1 MAVVGLEKTLN
12 TITEED
18 EMIDVCV
25 VVKNPDYEG
34 EECPVASSFDIVI
47 STVDDS
53 AGSSLP
59 VYIEK

>member
-1 MAVVGLEKTLN
+1 MAVVGLEKTFY
-12 TITEED
+12 TVTQED

-25 VVKNPDYEG
+25 VVKNPNYEG

-53 AGSSLP
+53 AG
-59 VYIEK
+59 

>member
-1 MAVVGLEKTLN
+1 MAVVGLEKTLYK
-12 TITEED
+12 ISEED

-25 VVKNPDYEG
+25 VVKILNYED

-53 AGSSLP
+53 AG
-59 VYIEK
+59 